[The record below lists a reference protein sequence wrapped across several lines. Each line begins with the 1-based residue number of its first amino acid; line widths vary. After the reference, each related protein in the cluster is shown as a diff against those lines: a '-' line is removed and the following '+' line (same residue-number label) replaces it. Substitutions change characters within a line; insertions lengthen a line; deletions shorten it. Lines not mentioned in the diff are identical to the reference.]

1 MRMSTLDK
9 KLKHIKAIILD
20 MDGVLVDTEP
30 IHFDSFKVFLDELNI
45 GYDDEFI
52 ESFIGYSVDD
62 NIRSINN
69 KLPVN
74 QQMPLNEGIKNRDLI
89 YLDLVMRNHLLPIK
103 GISKI
108 VDYCQKT
115 DKKIAL
121 ASSSVREQVEAILQ
135 KISVTNLA
143 GINFSDVF
151 ESVVSGDDVPEKKPA
166 ADIYLKTLQN
176 LNLDGSE
183 CVAIEDSLAG
193 ILSASR
199 TGIKVFGLRNPYI
212 DPKNLA
218 KADFIIDRPD
228 DILGYL
234 T

>member
-1 MRMSTLDK
+1 MSTLDK